1 MPPCRSQMLH
11 QLQASSFLRTPS
23 FALLPVAYRTGKT
36 RNTVLK
42 LTAFPSRFSS
52 FLLPYNLSS
61 RSYHLLSFFPSAP
74 PPPPPP
80 SKEIT
85 SVIRKRKGDEA
96 RHGAQRDTNFRLN
109 LIQGAKGCARA
120 VRHCFR

>member
-23 FALLPVAYRTGKT
+23 FALLLPVAYRTGKT
-36 RNTVLK
+36 RNTILK
-42 LTAFPSRFSS
+42 LTAFPSRFPS

-61 RSYHLLSFFPSAP
+61 RSYHLLSFFP

-85 SVIRKRKGDEA
+85 SVINKEKRGKT
-96 RHGAQRDTNFRLN
+96 RRMVAQRDTNFRLN
-109 LIQGAKGCARA
+109 LIRGAKGCARA